1 MEWIIL
7 VYLFWFEEFNQWTNW
22 SLVQFP
28 KRKFTDKKN
37 GPKVEDL
44 FRPYPSFGFVRPFV
58 RRSHLSFF
66 HPTNRPSLRHMIRPS
81 NKASVRPT
89 NRWSIGQ
96 IVRPSHRSFVR
107 GACKKKV
114 TTVVPLVCVSRGLS
128 VVRLFGL
135 LVAIV
140 ASALASMDY

>member
-28 KRKFTDKKN
+28 RRKFTDKKN

-58 RRSHLSFF
+58 RPSHLSFF
-66 HPTNRPSLRHMIRPS
+66 RPTNRPSVRHMIRPS

-89 NRWSIGQ
+89 NRSSIRQ
-96 IVRPSHRSFVR
+96 IVRPSDKSFVR
-107 GACKKKV
+107 CACKKKV
-114 TTVVPLVCVSRGLS
+114 TTVPLVCVSRALS
-128 VVRLFGL
+128 VVRLFCL

-140 ASALASMDY
+140 ASALAPMDY

>member
-1 MEWIIL
+1 VDKL
-7 VYLFWFEEFNQWTNW
+7 EFRSISQ
-22 SLVQFP
+22 
-28 KRKFTDKKN
+28 KKIHKKKKN

-58 RRSHLSFF
+58 RPSHLSFF
-66 HPTNRPSLRHMIRPS
+66 RPVNRPSVRRMIRPS

-89 NRWSIGQ
+89 NRWAIGQ
-96 IVRPSHRSFVR
+96 IVRPLRVQQE
-107 GACKKKV
+107 CE
-114 TTVVPLVCVSRGLS
+114 SRALS
-128 VVRLFGL
+128 VVRLFCL